1 MISITIAT
9 ANDFNTIEKIARQTW
24 PEAYGTFLSA
34 AQLNYMLDAFY
45 SEETLL
51 KNLTEKNHHFLLYKE
66 DGETL
71 GFASYEH
78 YYKDER
84 VTRIHK
90 LYLLPDTQ
98 GKGIGKQLIDEVV
111 KLARENQME
120 RLTLNVNRYNKAQYF
135 YLKYGFEIVKE
146 EDIEIGNGYLME
158 DYVMQFYL

>member
-1 MISITIAT
+1 MISIIIAT
-9 ANDFNTIEKIARQTW
+9 ANDFKTIEQIARQTW
-24 PEAYGTFLSA
+24 PVAYGSFISA

-66 DGETL
+66 DGEAL

-78 YYKDER
+78 HYKDEL

-98 GKGIGKQLIDEVV
+98 GKGIGRKLIDEIAR
-111 KLARENQME
+111 LAKEAQME
-120 RLTLNVNRYNKAQYF
+120 RLSLNVNRYNKAQYF
-135 YLKYGFEIVKE
+135 YLNCGFEIVKE

-158 DYVMQFYL
+158 DYVMEKIL